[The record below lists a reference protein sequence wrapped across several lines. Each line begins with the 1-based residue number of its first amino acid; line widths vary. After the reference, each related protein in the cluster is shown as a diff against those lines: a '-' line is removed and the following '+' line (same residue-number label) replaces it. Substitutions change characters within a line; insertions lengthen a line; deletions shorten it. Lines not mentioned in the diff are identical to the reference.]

1 MSVNVYQIV
10 TDQILEKLAQG
21 TVPWHQPW
29 RGGQRPTNLVSGK
42 PYRGINVLLL
52 GTAGYTSPY
61 WMTYKQMVNL
71 RGHLKPL
78 PEFAAHYG
86 EEWTDEDG
94 VTHKAYATG
103 QKSTLVV
110 FWQMIKA
117 RKDPADDPK
126 AKARMFPLLRNY
138 RVFNL
143 DQTEDI
149 RVPQGRISDEPVA
162 VIDPIEAAEVIIAAY
177 PNPPKIVEAGD
188 AAWYRASEDLVNL
201 PPRKLFSE
209 SGEFYAT
216 AFHELGHSTGHKSRL
231 DRPDSAGNRFGDHK
245 YGREELVAEMT
256 AAFLAAE
263 AGIETVHD
271 NNAAY
276 LAGWIKNIREDVKAV
291 VVAAGQA
298 QKAADYILGR
308 TPAEDAEPEP
318 QQAAA

>member
-1 MSVNVYQIV
+1 MAINVYQIV
-10 TDQILEKLAQG
+10 TDQILEKLAAG

-29 RGGQRPTNLVSGK
+29 KGGQRPTNLVSNK

-52 GTAGYTSPY
+52 GTTGYTSPY
-61 WMTYKQMVNL
+61 WLTYNQL
-71 RGHLKPL
+71 TDLGGHLKVL
-78 PEFAAHYG
+78 PEDQREPG
-86 EEWTDEDG
+86 D
-94 VTHKAYATG
+94 KSKTG
-103 QKSTLVV
+103 QKTTLVV

-126 AKARMFPLLRNY
+126 AKARMFPLLRSY

-143 DQTEDI
+143 EQTEDVRI
-149 RVPQGRISDEPVA
+149 PKGRISDKPEA
-162 VIDPIEAAEVIIAAY
+162 VIDPIEAAEAIIAAY

-209 SGEFYAT
+209 SAEFYAT

-231 DRPDSAGNRFGDHK
+231 DRLEPTFFGSHT

-263 AGIETVHD
+263 AGIETTHD

-276 LAGWIKNIREDVKAV
+276 LASWVKTIREDTKAV

-298 QKAADYILGR
+298 QKASDYILDR
-308 TPAEDAEPEP
+308 TPAEDAEPQPEAV
-318 QQAAA
+318 AA